1 MSDFFQTGLVTTFH
15 RLGSLNL
22 RRMEAELEEL
32 SKYRSVSLIL
42 PCLFSEIGRPAL
54 RTIVRELANVKY
66 LRSIVV
72 SLDRA
77 SPDDFQTAKKYFS
90 SLPQPIT
97 IIWNRGP
104 KVQALLK
111 EMKTMDLDP
120 GQEGKGRGVWLA
132 SGYLLAEGGS
142 EVIALHD
149 CDIVSYTRELL
160 ARLVYPVVSYQH
172 NYEYCKGYYSRVTNR
187 MHGRVTRL
195 FATPLVRSLIKMLG
209 PLEILQYYDSF
220 RYMLSGEFAM
230 HHSLAASVRIPADW
244 GLEVGMLAEVYRNCA
259 LRRICQSELCENYE
273 HKHQHLSLGDRTKGL
288 NRMAIEIAKSLFRT
302 LASQGVV
309 FDAAFFNSLR
319 VTYLRQAQDFLDRY
333 QGDATLNGLFYDR
346 HAEASAIEM
355 FCEAI
360 RHAGEIITE
369 NPLGQTLIPNW
380 QRVFAALPDFRKR
393 LYEAIVGDNR

>member
-1 MSDFFQTGLVTTFH
+1 MSDFYQTGLVTTFH
-15 RLGSLNL
+15 RLGPLNL
-22 RRMEAELEEL
+22 ARMEAELEEL
-32 SKYRSVSLIL
+32 AQYRSVSLIL

-54 RTIVRELANVKY
+54 RTIVQELVQVKY
-66 LRSIVV
+66 LRSVVV

-77 SPDDFQTAKKYFS
+77 SRDEFHTARKYFS
-90 SLPQPIT
+90 SLPQPTT
-97 IIWNRGP
+97 ILWNRGP
-104 KVQALLK
+104 RIQALLK
-111 EMKTMDLDP
+111 EMKALDLDP

-132 SGYLLAEGGS
+132 SGYLLAEGVS

-149 CDIVSYTRELL
+149 CDIVSYSRELL

-172 NYEYCKGYYSRVTNR
+172 NYEYCKGYYSRVTDR

-195 FATPLVRSLIKMLG
+195 FAVPLIRSLMRMLG

-220 RYMLSGEFAM
+220 RYMLSAEFAM
-230 HHSLAASVRIPADW
+230 HHTLAASVRIPADW

-259 LRRICQSELCENYE
+259 LKRICQSDLCENYE
-273 HKHQHLSLGDRTKGL
+273 HKHQHLSLRDKTKGL

-302 LASQGVV
+302 LASQGAV

-319 VTYLRQAQDFLDRY
+319 VTYLRLAQDYLDRY

-360 RHAGEIITE
+360 RHAGQIITE
-369 NPLGQTLIPNW
+369 NPLGQALIPNW
-380 QRVFAALPDFRKR
+380 QRVFAAIPDFRNR
-393 LYEAIVGDNR
+393 LCDAVQEDNR

>member
-1 MSDFFQTGLVTTFH
+1 MSDFYQTGLVTTFH
-15 RLGSLNL
+15 RLGPLNL
-22 RRMEAELEEL
+22 ARMEAELEEL
-32 SKYRSVSLIL
+32 ARYRSVSLIL
-42 PCLFSEIGRPAL
+42 PSLFSEIGRPAL
-54 RTIVRELANVKY
+54 RTIVQELAQVKY
-66 LRSIVV
+66 IRSVVV

-77 SPDDFQTAKKYFS
+77 SRDDFHAARKYFS
-90 SLPQPIT
+90 SLPQPTT

-104 KVQALLK
+104 RIQALLK
-111 EMKTMDLDP
+111 EMKALALDP

-132 SGYLLAEGGS
+132 FGYLLAEGLS

-149 CDIVSYTRELL
+149 CDIVSYSRELL

-172 NYEYCKGYYSRVTNR
+172 NFEYCKGYYSRVTDR

-195 FATPLVRSLIKMLG
+195 FATPLVRSLMRMLG

-230 HHSLAASVRIPADW
+230 HHTLGASVRIPADW

-259 LRRICQSELCENYE
+259 LKRICQSELCENYE
-273 HKHQHLSLGDRTKGL
+273 HKHQHLSLGDKTKGL

-319 VTYLRQAQDFLDRY
+319 VTYLRLAQDYLDRY

-369 NPLGQTLIPNW
+369 NPLGQALIPNW
-380 QRVFAALPDFRKR
+380 QRVFAAIPDFRKR
-393 LYEAIVGDNR
+393 LYDAVQEDNQ